1 MNGYQVKRINEA
13 LDNLEHLNEWE
24 NGFINGL
31 AAKDEDYEISDKQN
45 HILNR
50 ISEKIGNI

>member
-13 LDNLEHLNEWE
+13 LDNLEHLGEWE
-24 NGFINGL
+24 NDFINDLSG
-31 AAKDEDYEISDKQN
+31 KDKDYEISDKQN